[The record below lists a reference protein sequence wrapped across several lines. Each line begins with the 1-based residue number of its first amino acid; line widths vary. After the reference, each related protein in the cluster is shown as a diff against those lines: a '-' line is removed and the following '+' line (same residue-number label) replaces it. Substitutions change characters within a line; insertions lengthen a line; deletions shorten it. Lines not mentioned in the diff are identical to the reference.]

1 MPLPNFMVRLLAY
14 NSLTSTGNGTLDRVQ
29 SGMDGPVSQYQVD
42 HLQFIVLQDVFDPF
56 SL

>member
-1 MPLPNFMVRLLAY
+1 MVRLLAY